1 MPDKRR
7 DPSDYLPLPD
17 FWLHILLVLGD
28 GPSHGYAI
36 GKMMRERSDGRLSPT
51 TGTLYHGLRRLHEEG
66 LIREAAV
73 SSSDEGKGPRRQY
86 FKLTPFGRRVFR
98 TEASRLQAVLTAAR
112 RNKLVTGRS

>member
-1 MPDKRR
+1 MPDQRR

-66 LIREAAV
+66 LICEAAV

-98 TEASRLQAVLTAAR
+98 AEASRLHAVLAAAR
-112 RNKLVTGRS
+112 RNKLVTSRS